1 LSPSHLVVRRLLPE
15 GAVLT
20 VAVDDTLFKK
30 VTVVWYALHGHRP
43 SDASDRRERARWY
56 TTKTY
61 PSVSDMGAKLRRVI
75 AARFLPTSP
84 GRPTNQEIRAVQ
96 QAWAAASLD
105 TAA

>member
-1 LSPSHLVVRRLLPE
+1 MWPCSDGAFRR
-15 GAVLT
+15 T
-20 VAVDDTLFKK
+20 VPFGLYCYT

-84 GRPTNQEIRAVQ
+84 GRPTHQEIRAVQ
-96 QAWAAASLD
+96 QEWAAASLD